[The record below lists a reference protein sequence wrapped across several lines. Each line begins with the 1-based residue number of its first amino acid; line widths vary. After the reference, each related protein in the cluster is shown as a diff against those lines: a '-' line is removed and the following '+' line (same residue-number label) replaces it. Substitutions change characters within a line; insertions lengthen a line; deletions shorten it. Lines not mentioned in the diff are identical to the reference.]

1 MSIRKEKEKD
11 FFVHHMETFRKMGNA
26 DPAFMIKTA
35 FFQKGK
41 YGRQVQFFESELKK
55 GTDLYIEFYENV
67 KNEKGEDIDIVPL
80 YPERQLFKL
89 KSNPYFEEEYE
100 KKESLTKTGDTYSV
114 YTIPVSE
121 MSAVLTDGSVITY
134 NLFEKRKA
142 DADKKEAELPRLQ
155 NKVFPDFE
163 EDFGTK
169 KAVAL
174 DSSLDD
180 ALLQEITLRD
190 LAALMLMKPV
200 SNKQWL
206 NELIKPNEKA
216 PWE

>member
-11 FFVHHMETFRKMGNA
+11 FFVYHMETFKKMGIA

-89 KSNPYFEEEYE
+89 NSNPYFEEEYE
-100 KKESLTKTGDTYSV
+100 KKESLSRTGDPYSV
-114 YTIPVSE
+114 YTIPISE
-121 MSAVLTDGSVITY
+121 MSAVLKDGSVITY

-142 DADKKEAELPRLQ
+142 DADKKETELPRLQ

-163 EDFGTK
+163 EQWAPAK
-169 KAVAL
+169 
-174 DSSLDD
+174 
-180 ALLQEITLRD
+180 QEITLDEEESASDILSRIAVEFQK
-190 LAALMLMKPV
+190 LAQKLK
-200 SNKQWL
+200 
-206 NELIKPNEKA
+206 
-216 PWE
+216 

>member
-1 MSIRKEKEKD
+1 MNRKEKEKD
-11 FFVHHMETFRKMGNA
+11 FFVHHMETFRKLGLV

-67 KNEKGEDIDIVPL
+67 NDQNGVNIDIVPM

-100 KKESLTKTGDTYSV
+100 KKEATSKTGEPYFV
-114 YTIPVSE
+114 YTVPVSE
-121 MSAVLTDGSVITY
+121 LSAVLSDGEVITY

-142 DADKKEAELPRLQ
+142 EAPAKTVELPRLQ

-163 EDFGTK
+163 EATP
-169 KAVAL
+169 VISL
-174 DSSLDD
+174 DDSNDD
-180 ALLQEITLRD
+180 ALLSEMTIRD
-190 LAALMLMKPV
+190 LAAIMMAKPL
-200 SNKQWL
+200 SNKKWL
-206 NELIKPNEKA
+206 NDIINSDKDKA